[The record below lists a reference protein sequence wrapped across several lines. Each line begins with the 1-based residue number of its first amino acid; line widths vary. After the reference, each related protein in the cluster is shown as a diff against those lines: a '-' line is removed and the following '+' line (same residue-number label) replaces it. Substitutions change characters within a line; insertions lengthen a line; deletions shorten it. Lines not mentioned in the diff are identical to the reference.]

1 VCAANGLV
9 PGGRHQALFRRR
21 PEQLAGW
28 RAIGRLVRP
37 PPGQREPSRGRGG
50 RGFFQETALPDSWL
64 SFDEQYPGPPCLGG
78 PNQIERNS
86 QFPISAAHLS
96 ASEELGRHS
105 ATLWLLAE
113 RQSRAVVA
121 SPGTARAIV
130 ESRKNQCNHQVRRKT
145 RQLPAFWGTDFLGG
159 LGRKSFGKSQVMY
172 FLGWP

>member
-1 VCAANGLV
+1 VCAANDLV
-9 PGGRHQALFRRR
+9 PGGRHQELFRRY

-37 PPGQREPSRGRGG
+37 PPGQREPSRGCGG
-50 RGFFQETALPDSWL
+50 RGFFQETALPDPWL
-64 SFDEQYPGPPCLGG
+64 SFDEQYPASPCLGG

-86 QFPISAAHLS
+86 QFPVSTAHLS
-96 ASEELGRHS
+96 VSEELGRHS
-105 ATLWLLAE
+105 VPLSLLAG
-113 RQSRAVVA
+113 QSRAVVA

-130 ESRKNQCNHQVRRKT
+130 ESRKIDCNHQVRHKT

-159 LGRKSFGKSQVMY
+159 LGRKSFGKGQVMY